1 MNFIIISPRHW
12 EHSMGTTAKS
22 VAIEFSKLNRVLF
35 IGPPLQRKLQLFHRH
50 LPEVQKYRKI
60 IQGKSPELIQINKNL
75 QVFFPKTVLESINW
89 ISNKLIFNYLHRI
102 NERRLSKQLRYVI
115 KKLNFSDYIIFNDTS
130 MLIGFYFKEYL
141 NPKLHIYLIR
151 DAVVMA
157 DYHSRHGKE
166 FEPRLIRKS
175 DLIVTNSDFF
185 ADYARKINPNSHM
198 VGQGCDV
205 SIYCDPDSQ
214 LPVPADLDRI
224 EHPRIGYV
232 GFLTTIRLD
241 IDLLIYIAMKRPDLN
256 IVLVGPEDEKFRK
269 CKLHEIKN
277 IYFLGIKD
285 QSQLPGYIKGF
296 DVAINPQ
303 IVNTIT
309 DVNYPLKIDEYLAM
323 GKPVVATKTTFM
335 NYFRDYV
342 YLADTKEEYVGLI
355 EKALLENSPEKEK
368 ARIDLAKCHSWK
380 KYSEKVYTQIEL
392 LLACGREK
400 KNAVPSPFS
409 DSRRFSPSSSFKNPL
424 TNNRNI
430 GKSHSSIKE

>member
-1 MNFIIISPRHW
+1 
-12 EHSMGTTAKS
+12 
-22 VAIEFSKLNRVLF
+22 
-35 IGPPLQRKLQLFHRH
+35 
-50 LPEVQKYRKI
+50 
-60 IQGKSPELIQINKNL
+60 
-75 QVFFPKTVLESINW
+75 
-89 ISNKLIFNYLHRI
+89 
-102 NERRLSKQLRYVI
+102 
-115 KKLNFSDYIIFNDTS
+115 

-185 ADYARKINPNSHM
+185 ADSARKINPNSHM

-214 LPVPADLDRI
+214 LTIPADLDRI
-224 EHPRIGYV
+224 EHLRIGYV

-256 IVLVGPEDEKFRK
+256 IVLVGPEDENFRK

-285 QSQLPGYIKGF
+285 QPQLPGYIKGF

-303 IVNTIT
+303 IVNPIT

-355 EKALLENSPEKEK
+355 EKAILENSPEKEK
-368 ARIDLAKCHSWK
+368 ARIDLANNHSWK

-400 KNAVPSPFS
+400 KNAAPLSFS
-409 DSRRFSPSSSFKNPL
+409 DSRRISPPSSFKKPL
-424 TNNRNI
+424 MI
-430 GKSHSSIKE
+430 GKPSPLP